1 MKILI
6 INAGSSSLK
15 YQLIDMDNENVL
27 AKGNAERIGI
37 KDSLLTHEVMGKE
50 KFKISKNFN
59 DHTEAIK
66 EVIKTL
72 ISADKGVITDMSEI
86 GAVGHRVVHGGERF
100 KESVLIDDEV
110 MDAIR
115 ANIDLAPLHN
125 PANIM
130 GIEACMKIM
139 PGVPMSA
146 VFDTAFHQTMPREAF
161 LYAIPYESY
170 LKHGIR
176 RYGFHGTS
184 HKYVSL
190 RAAQILEGPIEEL
203 KIVTCHLGNGSSIAA
218 VKHGKSIDTSMGFTP
233 LDGLPMGTRSGS
245 IDPAIVSY
253 LMEKEDLTIDET
265 SEYLNKQ
272 SGVLGISGVS
282 SDFRDLAD
290 AAADNVERAKLAL
303 EVFNYQVKKYI
314 GEYAAA
320 MGGIDCVV
328 FTAGIGE
335 NTPAIREESCQ
346 GLEFLGIKVD
356 PVKNNSKEI
365 QTSKEGIV
373 STDDTPVKVLVVPT
387 NEELMIARETINLL
401 K

>member
-190 RAAQILEGPIEEL
+190 RAAQILNRPIEEL

-245 IDPAIVSY
+245 IDPTIVSY